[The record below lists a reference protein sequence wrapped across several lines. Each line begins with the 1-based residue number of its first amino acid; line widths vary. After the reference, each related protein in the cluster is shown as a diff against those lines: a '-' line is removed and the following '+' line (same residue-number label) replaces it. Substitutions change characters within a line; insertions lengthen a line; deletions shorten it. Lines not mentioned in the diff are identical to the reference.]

1 MYIYIYTHTHTYT
14 RTHTQY
20 LAGILRHIGEGG
32 AAVNVADI
40 EHHEHRHGFVA
51 NVAHSHLLRRRGRH
65 EGKLNAAAPTALL
78 DNLKGIRQLDATEAA
93 EDLAPAGNA
102 AALRDLAQTRGAG
115 VDGVDVRVVLQMI
128 CPRARKLSTGCTQR
142 RVLYACVCVCV
153 CVRACVCVCRSED
166 KWPHQRSKDSTFVCV
181 CTIYINAYVLYT

>member
-1 MYIYIYTHTHTYT
+1 MLTYKHTNTHT
-14 RTHTQY
+14 Y
-20 LAGILRHIGEGG
+20 LAGILRHMREG
-32 AAVNVADI
+32 AATVDVAHRHFQEHRQVLATNVANSNFF
-40 EHHEHRHGFVA
+40 RG
-51 NVAHSHLLRRRGRH
+51 RGRH

-102 AALRDLAQTRGAG
+102 AALRDLAQARGAG

-128 CPRARKLSTGCTQR
+128 CPRARKLSTGRTQR